1 MEESV
6 ITCCSQYIKGTKK
19 TNHNRNTINNFFFGC
34 CFCKPSQ
41 SMFAWDSF
49 IVSLAT
55 MHEGR
60 ELFDFFRRFLYND
73 FLYHFFFV
81 YLMKFDL
88 ESMSIKHLR
97 RTCMRMGNG

>member
-1 MEESV
+1 MCIGWRILSH
-6 ITCCSQYIKGTKK
+6 CFQYIKGTKK

-41 SMFAWDSF
+41 SMFAWDLF

-73 FLYHFFFV
+73 FLYHFFLL
-81 YLMKFDL
+81 Y
-88 ESMSIKHLR
+88 S
-97 RTCMRMGNG
+97 